1 MSTALSTHHRFTDPI
16 ATAAAVTVIVGG
28 AALIGVAMAQTDDA
42 PAPSAPSAP
51 AQVAPNSPS
60 RVGQGD
66 FARPERG
73 DQHVGTLSGGHS
85 TIGLP

>member
-28 AALIGVAMAQTDDA
+28 AALIGVAMAQPEDA
-42 PAPSAPSAP
+42 AAPSAPSAP
-51 AQVAPNSPS
+51 AQVAPNPPS

-66 FARPERG
+66 FARSERG
-73 DQHVGTLSGGHS
+73 DQHVGTLAGGHS

>member
-16 ATAAAVTVIVGG
+16 AAAVAVAVIIGG
-28 AALIGVAMAQTDDA
+28 AAVIGVVMAQTDDPA
-42 PAPSAPSAP
+42 APSAPDAP
-51 AQVAPNSPS
+51 AQVAPDPPS

-66 FARPERG
+66 FARPQREA
-73 DQHVGTLSGGHS
+73 QHVGTLTGGHS